1 VKLLI
6 VLHHHLELWN
16 VPSWFVETLRQDF
29 PAVEIVHQS
38 DYHQAEKYLPD
49 IEVAI
54 TWSLYPEQFKIAK
67 KLLWIHSPAAAVHQ
81 LMFPEL
87 VNSDV
92 IVTNAREIHGPV
104 VAEHTIALVLALAK
118 KLHEAA
124 GLQQKH
130 VWGQENLWHSHLRPR
145 EIAGATLGLVGLG
158 SIGRVVARHASALGM
173 RVIAV
178 REHPNSGPIAG
189 VAHVFPSRE
198 LDKLLAE
205 SDYVV
210 LAAPVTPATRGMIN
224 AAALAKMKSDAC
236 LVNVSRGALVDEPA
250 LVEALSKRRIGGA
263 ALDVFDDEPLP
274 PQSSLWN
281 LENLL
286 ITPHTAGMTD
296 KLWDRHYAQISENL
310 CRYLS
315 GQPLLSVVDKKRG
328 Y

>member
-6 VLHHHLELWN
+6 VLHHRLELWN
-16 VPSWFVETLRQDF
+16 VPSWFVEKLRRDF
-29 PAVEIVHQS
+29 PAVEIVHQA
-38 DYHQAEKYLPD
+38 DYRQVEKYLPD
-49 IEVAI
+49 IEIAI
-54 TWSLYPEQFKIAK
+54 TWSLYPEQFNIAK

-87 VNSDV
+87 INSDV

-104 VAEHTIALVLALAK
+104 VAEHAIALVMALAK

-124 GLQQKH
+124 GLQRKH
-130 VWGQENLWHSHLRPR
+130 VWGQENLWHSRLRPR

-178 REHPNSGPIAG
+178 REHPESELIAG
-189 VAHVFPSRE
+189 VAHVFASRE

-224 AAALAKMKSDAC
+224 AATLVKMKPDAC

-250 LVEALSKRRIGGA
+250 LIEALSKKRIGGA
-263 ALDVFDDEPLP
+263 ALDVFEDEPLP
-274 PQSSLWN
+274 AQSPLWN

-310 CRYLS
+310 RRYLKR
-315 GQPLLSVVDKKRG
+315 QPLLSVVDKKKG